1 MQCPVSGKRDP
12 GRGSQA
18 LKDPVSVF
26 QLGRSLQVRSLWVQR
41 MCPLGACFFTTS
53 ATWEALS
60 YGQWE

>member
-41 MCPLGACFFTTS
+41 MCPLGAHCLPLFQITPWGT
-53 ATWEALS
+53 
-60 YGQWE
+60 GI